1 MPYKPLMLRK
11 HNCMYFYLFCTI
23 FSCIFAAVNNKKY
36 YNKLVHTPRWLMLR
50 RQKLTENPTCQR
62 CEEEGRQ
69 RFATEVHHVIPVED
83 GRTLQEMQR
92 LAYDIHNLKSLCHEC
107 HVKTHT
113 EMGRSGKAYAERKN
127 KTDIQRFTDKFL

>member
-1 MPYKPLMLRK
+1 MKLR
-11 HNCMYFYLFCTI
+11 NR
-23 FSCIFAAVNNKKY
+23 
-36 YNKLVHTPRWLMLR
+36 KLS
-50 RQKLTENPTCQR
+50 EYPTCQR

-92 LAYDIHNLKSLCHEC
+92 LAYDYHNLKSLCHDC

-127 KTDIQRFTDKFL
+127 KADLQHFSERFL